1 MKLIILA
8 LSLLSLSACAPITLS
23 GSIESAT
30 REYFTAWRDLPSIAE
45 PVEVQLNLTIR
56 VIPDQHTRAAG
67 WAWTDG
73 KNQRIEV
80 IGRWYRGQ
88 IVPDLMGL
96 GHELIHQIN
105 WKQPLVGDPDKYDK

>member
-67 WAWTDG
+67 WTWTDG